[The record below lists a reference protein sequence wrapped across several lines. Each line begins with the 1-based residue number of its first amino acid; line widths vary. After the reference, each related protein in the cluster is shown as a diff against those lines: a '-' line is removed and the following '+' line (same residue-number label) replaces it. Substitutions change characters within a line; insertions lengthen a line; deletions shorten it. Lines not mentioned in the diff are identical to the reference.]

1 MEFVKEF
8 TWLDVL
14 GGIVCLGWIFLVEFF
29 KEFLRMVFF
38 GGIVLE
44 RMFLWDCPFV
54 R

>member
-1 MEFVKEF
+1 MFR
-8 TWLDVL
+8 LDFF
-14 GGIVCLGWIFLVEFF
+14 GGIL